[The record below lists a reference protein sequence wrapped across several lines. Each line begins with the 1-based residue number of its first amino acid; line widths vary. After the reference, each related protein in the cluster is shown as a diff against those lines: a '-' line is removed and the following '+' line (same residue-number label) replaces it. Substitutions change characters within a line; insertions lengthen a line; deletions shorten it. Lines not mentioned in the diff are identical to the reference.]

1 MKINMK
7 FILVFTCLSFMGSS
21 LFSAITPKITPEQEM
36 LLKELPSDQRKAMED
51 KIKES
56 NKLSEDIE
64 EVFNSRDGLLLER
77 PEFKDEE
84 EEKKYK
90 CEECIY
96 GYDLF
101 RFSPSTFAPAN
112 IVPVSFSYI
121 LGPGDELTVSYY
133 GANEDSITGFIQ
145 RDGTFN
151 LPLLGPVNLV
161 GFTFLEAQEH
171 LKKRIKEELDEMSIA
186 GSVDTEISI
195 NLNRLRS
202 ITVYVLGEA
211 YKPGSYTLSAL
222 STITNT
228 LFLSGGVNKLGSLRN
243 IQIKREGKLVTT
255 YDLYDLLI
263 KGDTTTDIKLQDG
276 DTIFIPFI
284 KNKVTLGGAFK
295 RPHLYE
301 LLDGETLEDAI
312 SFAGGFKAEVG
323 FNPEIELSTINR
335 VSNKREISKVVYNEN
350 AKNRKILNGDGLNVP
365 EVSGLKPSTIELI
378 GEFKNPGVYSIR
390 EGDTVL
396 DIVSKAG
403 GYTNSAFVE
412 GGVFL
417 RKEVAKIEEEGFKR
431 TADNLEELLF
441 NVVQDGSID
450 VTEFTFLPIITVIK
464 RLREVEPIGRVVMS
478 LDTLD
483 LKTDP
488 YSNFEVRHGDSIYVP
503 KRPSSVSVVGEVLAA
518 TSIQFYPEKKVSD
531 YIGAAGGLNSQADR
545 DAIYIIGPD
554 GQAEL
559 YKKKFLRNSNIEL
572 IPGST
577 IVVSR
582 DSRPWDAIN
591 MAQILTPIFAN
602 LAISAASIAAIQ

>member
-1 MKINMK
+1 MNTNKK
-7 FILVFTCLSFMGSS
+7 LLSLFTCLFFMGSS
-21 LFSAITPKITPEQEM
+21 LFSEVTPEQEAM
-36 LLKELPSDQRKAMED
+36 LKQLPPDQRTVIEGKMKNSNELLEDIQETFSREGFLVERPKLKE
-51 KIKES
+51 
-56 NKLSEDIE
+56 
-64 EVFNSRDGLLLER
+64 
-77 PEFKDEE
+77 EE
-84 EEKKYK
+84 EEKNK
-90 CEECIY
+90 CKECIY

-112 IVPVSFSYI
+112 IVPVSFSYV
-121 LGPGDELTVSYY
+121 LGPGDQLTISLY
-133 GANEDSITGFIQ
+133 GAKKVSKTGFIS
-145 RDGTFN
+145 REGTFD
-151 LPLLGPVNLV
+151 LPILGPVSLA
-161 GFTFLEAQEH
+161 GYTFSEAQES
-171 LKKRIKEELDEMSIA
+171 LKKRMEEELIGTEVSI
-186 GSVDTEISI
+186 T
-195 NLNRLRS
+195 LNKLRS

-211 YKPGSYTLSAL
+211 YNPGSYTLSAL
-222 STITNT
+222 STVTNT
-228 LFLSGGVNKLGSLRN
+228 LFISGGVNKSGSLRN
-243 IQIKREGKLVTT
+243 IAIKRRGKLVNK
-255 YDLYDLLI
+255 YDLYDLLV
-263 KGDTTTDIKLQDG
+263 KGDTATDIRLEDG

-284 KNKVTLGGAFK
+284 ENKVTLGGAFK
-295 RPHLYE
+295 RPYVYE
-301 LLDGETLEDAI
+301 LLDGETLEDVI
-312 SFAGGFKAEVG
+312 SFAGGFKVEVG
-323 FNPEIELSTINR
+323 FNPEIELSSINR
-335 VSNKREISKVVYNEN
+335 ASNKREISRVVYNEN
-350 AKNRKILNGDGLNVP
+350 SKNRKILHGDGLNVS

-378 GEFKNPGVYSIR
+378 GEFKNPGVYSIN

-450 VTEFTFLPIITVIK
+450 VTEFTFLPIIKVIE
-464 RLREVEPIGRVVMS
+464 RLREVEPIGRVVVS

-488 YSNFEVRHGDSIYVP
+488 YINFEVRDGDSIYVP
-503 KRPSSVSVVGEVLAA
+503 KRPSSVSVVGEVLSA
-518 TSIQFYPEKKVSD
+518 TTIQFYPEKKVSD

-545 DAIYIIGPD
+545 DGIYIIGPD

-559 YKKKFLRNSNIEL
+559 YKRKFLRNSNIEL

-582 DSRPWDAIN
+582 DSRPWDAVN

>member
-1 MKINMK
+1 MKINKK
-7 FILVFTCLSFMGSS
+7 FILVITCLSFMGSS
-21 LFSAITPKITPEQEM
+21 LFSAITPEQEA
-36 LLKELPSDQRKAMED
+36 LLKELPADQRAAMEERMKASEELEED
-51 KIKES
+51 VKEAF
-56 NKLSEDIE
+56 KREDFLI
-64 EVFNSRDGLLLER
+64 ER
-77 PEFKDEE
+77 PELKEEKEE
-84 EEKKYK
+84 EKYK

-112 IVPVSFSYI
+112 NVPVSFSYI

-133 GANEDSITGFIQ
+133 GANENSTTGFIQ

-161 GFTFLEAQEH
+161 GFTFSEAQEH
-171 LKKRIKEELDEMSIA
+171 LKKRIKEKLDELSIA

-263 KGDTTTDIKLQDG
+263 KGDTTTDIRLQDG

-301 LLDGETLEDAI
+301 LLDGETLEDVI
-312 SFAGGFKAEVG
+312 SFAGGFNSEVG

-350 AKNRKILNGDGLNVP
+350 AKNRKILDGDGLTVP
-365 EVSGLKPSTIELI
+365 EISGLKPSTIELT
-378 GEFKNPGVYSIR
+378 GEFKNPGVYSIG

-412 GGVFL
+412 GGVYL
-417 RKEVAKIEEEGFKR
+417 REEVAKIEEEGFKR

-450 VTEFTFLPIITVIK
+450 VTEFTFLPIITVIE
-464 RLREVEPIGRVVMS
+464 RLRAIEPVGRVVMS
-478 LDTLD
+478 LDTLE

-488 YSNFEVRHGDSIYVP
+488 YSNFEVRDGDRIHVP

-545 DAIYIIGPD
+545 DAIYIISPD

-559 YKKKFLRNSNIEL
+559 YERKYLRGSNIEL

>member
-1 MKINMK
+1 
-7 FILVFTCLSFMGSS
+7 MGSS

-36 LLKELPSDQRKAMED
+36 LLKELPSDQRKSMEK

-64 EVFNSRDGLLLER
+64 EAFKSRDGLLLER
-77 PEFKDEE
+77 PELKEEDEE
-84 EEKKYK
+84 EKYK

-151 LPLLGPVNLV
+151 LPLLGPVSLV
-161 GFTFLEAQEH
+161 GFTFTEAQEH
-171 LKKRIKEELDEMSIA
+171 LKKRIKEKLDEMSIA

-243 IQIKREGKLVTT
+243 IQIKREGKLVAT

-263 KGDTTTDIKLQDG
+263 KGDTTTDIRLQDG

-301 LLDGETLEDAI
+301 LLDGETLEDVI
-312 SFAGGFKAEVG
+312 SFAGGFNSEVG

-350 AKNRKILNGDGLNVP
+350 AKNRKILNGDGLTVP
-365 EVSGLKPSTIELI
+365 EISGLKPSTIELT
-378 GEFKNPGVYSIR
+378 GEFKNPGVYSIG

-412 GGVFL
+412 GGVYL
-417 RKEVAKIEEEGFKR
+417 REEVAKIEEEGFKR

-464 RLREVEPIGRVVMS
+464 RLREIEPIGRVVMS

-559 YKKKFLRNSNIEL
+559 YEKKYLRNSNIEL

>member
-1 MKINMK
+1 
-7 FILVFTCLSFMGSS
+7 MGSS

-36 LLKELPSDQRKAMED
+36 LLKELPSDQRKSMEK

-64 EVFNSRDGLLLER
+64 EAFKSRDGLLLER
-77 PEFKDEE
+77 PELKEEDEE
-84 EEKKYK
+84 EKYK

-151 LPLLGPVNLV
+151 LPLLGPVSLV
-161 GFTFLEAQEH
+161 GFTFTEAQEH
-171 LKKRIKEELDEMSIA
+171 LKKRIKEKLDEMSIA

-243 IQIKREGKLVTT
+243 IQIKREGKLVAT

-263 KGDTTTDIKLQDG
+263 KGDTTTDIRLQDG

-350 AKNRKILNGDGLNVP
+350 AKNRKILNGDGLNVA

-378 GEFKNPGVYSIR
+378 GEFKNPGVYSIS

-464 RLREVEPIGRVVMS
+464 RLREIEPIGRVVMS

-518 TSIQFYPEKKVSD
+518 TSLQYYPERKVSD

-559 YKKKFLRNSNIEL
+559 YEKKYLRNSNIEL

>member
-1 MKINMK
+1 MKINKK
-7 FILVFTCLSFMGSS
+7 FILVFACLSFMGSS
-21 LFSAITPKITPEQEM
+21 LFSAITPEQEA
-36 LLKELPSDQRKAMED
+36 LLKELPADQRAAMQERM
-51 KIKES
+51 KES
-56 NKLSEDIE
+56 QELEEDVE
-64 EVFNSRDGLLLER
+64 EAFKREDFLIQR
-77 PEFKDEE
+77 PELKEE
-84 EEKKYK
+84 EEEEKYK

-133 GANEDSITGFIQ
+133 GAKENSTTGFIQ

-161 GFTFLEAQEH
+161 GFTFTEAQEH
-171 LKKRIKEELDEMSIA
+171 LKKRIKEELI
-186 GSVDTEISI
+186 GTEISI

-263 KGDTTTDIKLQDG
+263 KGDTTTDIRLQDG

-284 KNKVTLGGAFK
+284 ENKVTLGGAFK

-301 LLDGETLEDAI
+301 LLDGETLEDVI
-312 SFAGGFKAEVG
+312 SFAGGFKSEVG
-323 FNPEIELSTINR
+323 FNPEIELSSINR
-335 VSNKREISKVVYNEN
+335 ASNKREISKVVYNEN
-350 AKNRKILNGDGLNVP
+350 AKNRKILDGDGLTVP
-365 EVSGLKPSTIELI
+365 EISGLKPSTIELT
-378 GEFKNPGVYSIR
+378 GEFKNPGVYSIS

-396 DIVSKAG
+396 DIVSRAG
-403 GYTNSAFVE
+403 GYTSSAFVE
-412 GGVFL
+412 GGVYL
-417 RKEVAKIEEEGFKR
+417 REEVAKIEEEGFKR

-450 VTEFTFLPIITVIK
+450 VTEFTFLPIITVIE
-464 RLREVEPIGRVVMS
+464 RLRSIEPIGRVVMS
-478 LDTLD
+478 LDTLE

-488 YSNFEVRHGDSIYVP
+488 YSNFEVRDGDRIHVP

-559 YKKKFLRNSNIEL
+559 YERRYLRSSNIEL

>member
-1 MKINMK
+1 MKINKK
-7 FILVFTCLSFMGSS
+7 FILVITCLSFMGSS
-21 LFSAITPKITPEQEM
+21 LFSAITPEQEA
-36 LLKELPSDQRKAMED
+36 LLKELPADQRAAMEERMKASEELEED
-51 KIKES
+51 VKEAF
-56 NKLSEDIE
+56 KREDFLI
-64 EVFNSRDGLLLER
+64 ER
-77 PEFKDEE
+77 PELKEEKEE
-84 EEKKYK
+84 EKYK

-112 IVPVSFSYI
+112 NVPVSFSYI

-133 GANEDSITGFIQ
+133 GANENSTTGFIQ

-161 GFTFLEAQEH
+161 GFTFSEAQEH
-171 LKKRIKEELDEMSIA
+171 LKKRIKEKLDELSIA

-263 KGDTTTDIKLQDG
+263 KGDTTTDIRLQDG

-284 KNKVTLGGAFK
+284 KDKVTLGGAFK

-301 LLDGETLEDAI
+301 LLDGETLEDVI
-312 SFAGGFKAEVG
+312 SFAGGFNSEVG

-350 AKNRKILNGDGLNVP
+350 AKNRKILDGDGLTVP
-365 EVSGLKPSTIELI
+365 EISGLKPSTIELT
-378 GEFKNPGVYSIR
+378 GEFKNPGVYSIG

-412 GGVFL
+412 GGVYL
-417 RKEVAKIEEEGFKR
+417 REEVAKIEEEGFKR

-450 VTEFTFLPIITVIK
+450 VTEFTFLPIITVIE
-464 RLREVEPIGRVVMS
+464 RLRAIEPVGRVVMS
-478 LDTLD
+478 LDTLE

-488 YSNFEVRHGDSIYVP
+488 YSNFEVRDGDRIHVP

-545 DAIYIIGPD
+545 DAIYIISPD

-559 YKKKFLRNSNIEL
+559 YERKYLRGSNIEL

>member
-1 MKINMK
+1 
-7 FILVFTCLSFMGSS
+7 MGSS

-36 LLKELPSDQRKAMED
+36 LLKELPSDQRKSMEK

-84 EEKKYK
+84 EEEKYK

-151 LPLLGPVNLV
+151 LPLLGPVSLV
-161 GFTFLEAQEH
+161 GFTFTEAQEH
-171 LKKRIKEELDEMSIA
+171 LKKRIKEKLDEMSIA

-263 KGDTTTDIKLQDG
+263 KGDTTTDIRLQDG

-350 AKNRKILNGDGLNVP
+350 AKNRKILNGDGLNVA

-378 GEFKNPGVYSIR
+378 GEFKNPGVYSIS

-464 RLREVEPIGRVVMS
+464 RLREIEPIGRVVMS

-518 TSIQFYPEKKVSD
+518 TSLQYYPERKVSD

-559 YKKKFLRNSNIEL
+559 YEKKYLRNSNIEL

>member
-1 MKINMK
+1 MNINKK

-21 LFSAITPKITPEQEM
+21 LFSAITPEQEM
-36 LLKELPSDQRKAMED
+36 LLKELPSDQRDVMEK

-64 EVFNSRDGLLLER
+64 EAFSRDSLLLER
-77 PEFKDEE
+77 PELAEDEE
-84 EEKKYK
+84 EITK

-121 LGPGDELTVSYY
+121 LGPGDELTVSFY
-133 GANEDSITGFIQ
+133 GSNEDSITGFIQ

-151 LPLLGPVNLV
+151 VPLLGPVNLV
-161 GFTFLEAQEH
+161 GFTFTEAQEH

-186 GSVDTEISI
+186 GSIGTEISI

-243 IQIKREGKLVTT
+243 IQIKREGKLVNT

-263 KGDTTTDIKLQDG
+263 KGDTTTDIRLQDG

-284 KNKVTLGGAFK
+284 ENKVTLGGSFK

-301 LLDGETLEDAI
+301 LLDGETLEDVI
-312 SFAGGFKAEVG
+312 SLAGGFKAEVG
-323 FNPEIELSTINR
+323 FNPKIEFSTINR
-335 VSNKREISKVVYNEN
+335 VSNKREISRIVYNEN
-350 AKNRKILNGDGLNVP
+350 TKNRKILDGDGLNVS
-365 EVSGLKPSTIELI
+365 EISGLKPLNIELT
-378 GEFKNPGVYSIR
+378 GEFKNPGVYSIS

-396 DIVSKAG
+396 DIVSRAG

-431 TADNLEELLF
+431 MADNLEELLF
-441 NVVQDGSID
+441 KVIQDSD
-450 VTEFTFLPIITVIK
+450 EEVTEYTFLPIFKVIE
-464 RLREVEPIGRVVMS
+464 RLRQVEPIGRVVMS
-478 LDTLD
+478 LDTLE

-488 YSNFEVRHGDSIYVP
+488 YSNFEVRHGDRIHVP
-503 KRPSSVSVVGEVLAA
+503 KRPSSISVVGEVLAA

-531 YIGAAGGLNSQADR
+531 YIGAAGGLNSQADI

>member
-1 MKINMK
+1 
-7 FILVFTCLSFMGSS
+7 MGSS

-36 LLKELPSDQRKAMED
+36 LLKELPSDQRKSMEK

-64 EVFNSRDGLLLER
+64 EAFKSRDGLLLER
-77 PEFKDEE
+77 PELKEEDEE
-84 EEKKYK
+84 EKYK

-112 IVPVSFSYI
+112 NVPVSFSYI

-133 GANEDSITGFIQ
+133 GANENSTTGFIQ

-161 GFTFLEAQEH
+161 GFTFSEAQEH
-171 LKKRIKEELDEMSIA
+171 LKKRIKEELDELSIA

-243 IQIKREGKLVTT
+243 IQIKREGKLVAT

-263 KGDTTTDIKLQDG
+263 KGDTTTDIRLQDG

-301 LLDGETLEDAI
+301 LLDGETLEDVI
-312 SFAGGFKAEVG
+312 SFAGGFNSEVG

-350 AKNRKILNGDGLNVP
+350 AKNRKILNGDGLNVA

-378 GEFKNPGVYSIR
+378 GEFKNPGVYSIS

-464 RLREVEPIGRVVMS
+464 RLREIEPIGRVVMS

-518 TSIQFYPEKKVSD
+518 TSLQYYPERKVSD

-559 YKKKFLRNSNIEL
+559 YEKKYLRNSNIEL

>member
-1 MKINMK
+1 MNINKK

-21 LFSAITPKITPEQEM
+21 LFSAITPQQEM
-36 LLKELPSDQRKAMED
+36 LLKELPSDQRDAMEK

-56 NKLSEDIE
+56 NKLSKEVE
-64 EVFNSRDGLLLER
+64 EAFSRDTLLLER
-77 PEFKDEE
+77 PELKEGEE
-84 EEKKYK
+84 EINK

-121 LGPGDELTVSYY
+121 LGPGDELIVSYY
-133 GANEDSITGFIQ
+133 GSNEDSITGFIQ

-161 GFTFLEAQEH
+161 GFTFKEAQEH

-222 STITNT
+222 STVTNT

-243 IQIKREGKLVTT
+243 IQIKREGKLVNT

-263 KGDTTTDIKLQDG
+263 KGDTTTDIRLQDG

-284 KNKVTLGGAFK
+284 ENKVALGGAFK

-301 LLDGETLEDAI
+301 LLDGETLEDVI
-312 SFAGGFKAEVG
+312 FFAGGFKAEVG

-335 VSNKREISKVVYNEN
+335 VSNKREISRVVYNEN
-350 AKNRKILNGDGLNVP
+350 AKNIKILDGDGLNVS
-365 EVSGLKPSTIELI
+365 EISGLKPSTIELI
-378 GEFKNPGVYSIR
+378 GEFKNPGVYSIN

-417 RKEVAKIEEEGFKR
+417 REEVAKIEEEGFKR

-450 VTEFTFLPIITVIK
+450 VTEFTFLPIIKVIE
-464 RLREVEPIGRVVMS
+464 RLREVEPIGRVVVS

-488 YSNFEVRHGDSIYVP
+488 YINFEVRDGDSIYVP

-591 MAQILTPIFAN
+591 MAKILTPIFAN

>member
-7 FILVFTCLSFMGSS
+7 FILVFACLSFMGSS
-21 LFSAITPKITPEQEM
+21 LFSASTPKISPEQEM
-36 LLKELPSDQRKAMED
+36 LLKELPSDQRKAMEG

-133 GANEDSITGFIQ
+133 GAKENSTTGFIQ

-161 GFTFLEAQEH
+161 GFTFTEAQEH
-171 LKKRIKEELDEMSIA
+171 LKKRIKEELI
-186 GSVDTEISI
+186 GTEISI

-263 KGDTTTDIKLQDG
+263 KGDTTTDIRLQDG

-284 KNKVTLGGAFK
+284 ENKVTLGGAFK

-301 LLDGETLEDAI
+301 LLDGETLEDVI
-312 SFAGGFKAEVG
+312 SFAGGFKSEVG
-323 FNPEIELSTINR
+323 FNPEIELSSINR
-335 VSNKREISKVVYNEN
+335 TSNKREISKVVYNEN
-350 AKNRKILNGDGLNVP
+350 AKNRKILDGDGLTVP
-365 EVSGLKPSTIELI
+365 EISGLKPSTIELT
-378 GEFKNPGVYSIR
+378 GEFKNPGVYSIS

-403 GYTNSAFVE
+403 GYTSSAFVE
-412 GGVFL
+412 GGVYL
-417 RKEVAKIEEEGFKR
+417 REEVAKIEEEGFKR

-450 VTEFTFLPIITVIK
+450 VTEFTFLPIITVIE
-464 RLREVEPIGRVVMS
+464 RLRSIEPIGRVVMS
-478 LDTLD
+478 LDALE

-488 YSNFEVRHGDSIYVP
+488 YSNFEVRDGDRIHVP

-559 YKKKFLRNSNIEL
+559 YERKYLRNSNIEL

>member
-1 MKINMK
+1 MKINKK

-21 LFSAITPKITPEQEM
+21 LFSAITPEQEA
-36 LLKELPSDQRKAMED
+36 LLKELPADQRAAMEERMKASEELEED
-51 KIKES
+51 VKEAF
-56 NKLSEDIE
+56 KREDFLI
-64 EVFNSRDGLLLER
+64 ER
-77 PEFKDEE
+77 PELKEEKEE
-84 EEKKYK
+84 EKYK

-112 IVPVSFSYI
+112 NVPVSFSYI

-133 GANEDSITGFIQ
+133 GANENSTTGFIQ

-161 GFTFLEAQEH
+161 GFTFSEAQEH
-171 LKKRIKEELDEMSIA
+171 LKKRIKEELDELSIA

-263 KGDTTTDIKLQDG
+263 KGDTTTDIRLQDG

-301 LLDGETLEDAI
+301 LLDGETLEDVI
-312 SFAGGFKAEVG
+312 SFAGGFNSEVG

-350 AKNRKILNGDGLNVP
+350 AKNRKILNGDGLTVP
-365 EVSGLKPSTIELI
+365 EISGLKPSTIELT
-378 GEFKNPGVYSIR
+378 GEFKNPGVYSIG

-412 GGVFL
+412 GGVYL
-417 RKEVAKIEEEGFKR
+417 REEVAKIEEEGFKR

-450 VTEFTFLPIITVIK
+450 VTEFTFLPIITVIE
-464 RLREVEPIGRVVMS
+464 RLRAIEPVGRVVMS
-478 LDTLD
+478 LDTLE

-488 YSNFEVRHGDSIYVP
+488 YSNFEVRDGDRIHVP

-545 DAIYIIGPD
+545 NAIYIISPD

-559 YKKKFLRNSNIEL
+559 YKRKYLRGSNIEL

>member
-1 MKINMK
+1 MKINKK
-7 FILVFTCLSFMGSS
+7 FILVITCLSFMGSS
-21 LFSAITPKITPEQEM
+21 LFSAITPEQEA
-36 LLKELPSDQRKAMED
+36 LLKELPADQRAAMEERMKASEELEED
-51 KIKES
+51 VKEAF
-56 NKLSEDIE
+56 KREDFLI
-64 EVFNSRDGLLLER
+64 ER
-77 PEFKDEE
+77 PELKEEKEE
-84 EEKKYK
+84 EKYK

-112 IVPVSFSYI
+112 NVPVSFSYI

-133 GANEDSITGFIQ
+133 GANENSTTGFIQ

-161 GFTFLEAQEH
+161 GFTFSEAQEH
-171 LKKRIKEELDEMSIA
+171 LKKRIKEKLDELSIA

-263 KGDTTTDIKLQDG
+263 KGDTTTDIRLQDG

-284 KNKVTLGGAFK
+284 KDKVTLGGAFK

-301 LLDGETLEDAI
+301 LLDGETLEDVI
-312 SFAGGFKAEVG
+312 SFAGGFNSEVG

-350 AKNRKILNGDGLNVP
+350 AKNRKILNGDGLNVA

-378 GEFKNPGVYSIR
+378 GEFKNPGVYSIS

-396 DIVSKAG
+396 DIVSMAG
-403 GYTNSAFVE
+403 GYTSSAFVE
-412 GGVFL
+412 GGVYL
-417 RKEVAKIEEEGFKR
+417 REEVAKIEEEGFKR

-450 VTEFTFLPIITVIK
+450 VTEFTFLPIITVIE
-464 RLREVEPIGRVVMS
+464 RLRAIEPVGRVVMS

-545 DAIYIIGPD
+545 DAIYIISPD

-559 YKKKFLRNSNIEL
+559 YERKYLRGSNIEL

>member
-1 MKINMK
+1 
-7 FILVFTCLSFMGSS
+7 MGSS
-21 LFSAITPKITPEQEM
+21 LFSAVSPLISPEQEM
-36 LLKELPSDQRKAMED
+36 LLKELPSDQRKAMEK

-64 EVFNSRDGLLLER
+64 EVFKSRDGLLLER
-77 PEFKDEE
+77 PELQEEE

-121 LGPGDELTVSYY
+121 LGPGDELIVSYY
-133 GANEDSITGFIQ
+133 GANQDSITGFIQ

-161 GFTFLEAQEH
+161 GLTFTEAQEH

-222 STITNT
+222 STVTNT

-243 IQIKREGKLVTT
+243 IQIKREGKLVNT

-263 KGDTTTDIKLQDG
+263 KGDTTTDIRLQDG

-301 LLDGETLEDAI
+301 SLDGETLEDAI

-335 VSNKREISKVVYNEN
+335 VSNKREISRVVYNEN
-350 AKNRKILNGDGLNVP
+350 AKNIKILDGDGLNVS
-365 EVSGLKPSTIELI
+365 EISGLKPSTIELI
-378 GEFKNPGVYSIR
+378 GEFKNPGVYSIN

-396 DIVSKAG
+396 DVVSKAG

-450 VTEFTFLPIITVIK
+450 VTEFTFLPIIKVIE
-464 RLREVEPIGRVVMS
+464 RLREVEPIGRVVVS

-488 YSNFEVRHGDSIYVP
+488 YINFEVRDGDSIYVP
-503 KRPSSVSVVGEVLAA
+503 KRPSSVSVVGEVLSA
-518 TSIQFYPEKKVSD
+518 TTIQFYPEKKVSD

-545 DAIYIIGPD
+545 DGIYIIGPD

-559 YKKKFLRNSNIEL
+559 YKRKFLRNSNIEL

-582 DSRPWDAIN
+582 DSRPWDAVN

>member
-1 MKINMK
+1 MKINKK
-7 FILVFTCLSFMGSS
+7 FILVITCLSFMGSS
-21 LFSAITPKITPEQEM
+21 LFSAITPEQEA
-36 LLKELPSDQRKAMED
+36 LLKELPADQRAAMEERMKASEELEED
-51 KIKES
+51 VKEAF
-56 NKLSEDIE
+56 KREDFLI
-64 EVFNSRDGLLLER
+64 ER
-77 PEFKDEE
+77 PELKEEKEE
-84 EEKKYK
+84 EKYK

-112 IVPVSFSYI
+112 NVPVSFSYI

-133 GANEDSITGFIQ
+133 GANENSTTGFIQ

-161 GFTFLEAQEH
+161 GFTFSEAQEH
-171 LKKRIKEELDEMSIA
+171 LKKRIKEKLDELSIA

-263 KGDTTTDIKLQDG
+263 KGDTTTDIRLQDG

-284 KNKVTLGGAFK
+284 KDKVTLGGAFK

-301 LLDGETLEDAI
+301 LLDGETLEDVI
-312 SFAGGFKAEVG
+312 SFAGGFNSEVG

-350 AKNRKILNGDGLNVP
+350 AKNRKILDGDGLTVP
-365 EVSGLKPSTIELI
+365 EISGLKPSTIELT
-378 GEFKNPGVYSIR
+378 GEFKNPGVYSIG

-412 GGVFL
+412 GGMYL
-417 RKEVAKIEEEGFKR
+417 REEVAKIEEEGFKR

-450 VTEFTFLPIITVIK
+450 VTEFTFLPIITVIE
-464 RLREVEPIGRVVMS
+464 RLRAIEPVGRVVMS
-478 LDTLD
+478 LDTLE

-488 YSNFEVRHGDSIYVP
+488 YSNFEVRDGDRIHVP

-545 DAIYIIGPD
+545 DAIYIISPD

-559 YKKKFLRNSNIEL
+559 YERKYLRGSNIEL

>member
-1 MKINMK
+1 M
-7 FILVFTCLSFMGSS
+7 
-21 LFSAITPKITPEQEM
+21 
-36 LLKELPSDQRKAMED
+36 
-51 KIKES
+51 
-56 NKLSEDIE
+56 
-64 EVFNSRDGLLLER
+64 
-77 PEFKDEE
+77 
-84 EEKKYK
+84 
-90 CEECIY
+90 
-96 GYDLF
+96 
-101 RFSPSTFAPAN
+101 
-112 IVPVSFSYI
+112 
-121 LGPGDELTVSYY
+121 TVSYY

-151 LPLLGPVNLV
+151 LPLLGPVSLV
-161 GFTFLEAQEH
+161 GFTFTEAQEH
-171 LKKRIKEELDEMSIA
+171 LKKRIKEKLDEMSIA

-243 IQIKREGKLVTT
+243 IQIKREGKLVAT

-263 KGDTTTDIKLQDG
+263 KGDTTTDIRLQDG

-350 AKNRKILNGDGLNVP
+350 AKNRKILNGDGLNVA

-378 GEFKNPGVYSIR
+378 GEFKNPGVYSIS

-464 RLREVEPIGRVVMS
+464 RLREIEPIGRVVMS

-518 TSIQFYPEKKVSD
+518 TSLQYYPERKVSD

-559 YKKKFLRNSNIEL
+559 YEKKYLRNSNIEL

>member
-1 MKINMK
+1 
-7 FILVFTCLSFMGSS
+7 MGSS

-36 LLKELPSDQRKAMED
+36 LLKELPSDQRKSMEK

-64 EVFNSRDGLLLER
+64 EAFKSRDGLLLER
-77 PEFKDEE
+77 PELKEEDEE
-84 EEKKYK
+84 EKYK

-151 LPLLGPVNLV
+151 LPLLGPVSLV
-161 GFTFLEAQEH
+161 GFTFTEAQEH
-171 LKKRIKEELDEMSIA
+171 LKKRIKEKLDEMSIA

-243 IQIKREGKLVTT
+243 IQIKREGKLVAT

-263 KGDTTTDIKLQDG
+263 KGDTTTDIRLQDG

-350 AKNRKILNGDGLNVP
+350 AKNRKILNGDGLNVA

-378 GEFKNPGVYSIR
+378 GEFKNPGVYSIS

-464 RLREVEPIGRVVMS
+464 RLREIEPIGRVVMS

-559 YKKKFLRNSNIEL
+559 YEKKYLRNSNIEL

>member
-1 MKINMK
+1 MK
-7 FILVFTCLSFMGSS
+7 FILVFACLSFMGSS
-21 LFSAITPKITPEQEM
+21 LFSATSPKISPEQEM
-36 LLKELPSDQRKAMED
+36 LLKELPSDQRKAMEV

-133 GANEDSITGFIQ
+133 GAKENSTTGFIQ

-161 GFTFLEAQEH
+161 GFTFTEAQEH
-171 LKKRIKEELDEMSIA
+171 LKKRIKEELI
-186 GSVDTEISI
+186 GTEISI

-263 KGDTTTDIKLQDG
+263 KGDTTTDIRLQDG

-284 KNKVTLGGAFK
+284 ENKVTLGGSFK

-301 LLDGETLEDAI
+301 LLDGETLEDVI
-312 SFAGGFKAEVG
+312 SLAGGFKAEVG
-323 FNPEIELSTINR
+323 FNPKIEFSTINR
-335 VSNKREISKVVYNEN
+335 VSNKREISKVVYDEN
-350 AKNRKILNGDGLNVP
+350 TKNMKILDGDGLNVS
-365 EVSGLKPSTIELI
+365 EISGLKPLNIELT
-378 GEFKNPGVYSIR
+378 GEFKNPGVYSIS
-390 EGDTVL
+390 EVDTVL
-396 DIVSKAG
+396 DIVSRAG

-559 YKKKFLRNSNIEL
+559 YERKYLRNSNIEL

>member
-1 MKINMK
+1 
-7 FILVFTCLSFMGSS
+7 MGSS

>member
-1 MKINMK
+1 MKINKK

-21 LFSAITPKITPEQEM
+21 LFSAITPEQEA
-36 LLKELPSDQRKAMED
+36 LLKELPADQRAAMEERMKASEELEED
-51 KIKES
+51 VKEAF
-56 NKLSEDIE
+56 KREDFLI
-64 EVFNSRDGLLLER
+64 ER
-77 PEFKDEE
+77 PELKEEKEE
-84 EEKKYK
+84 EKYK

-112 IVPVSFSYI
+112 NVPVSYSYI

-133 GANEDSITGFIQ
+133 GANKNSTTGFIQ

-161 GFTFLEAQEH
+161 GFTFSEAQEH
-171 LKKRIKEELDEMSIA
+171 LKKRIKEELDELSIA

-243 IQIKREGKLVTT
+243 IQIKREGKLVNT

-263 KGDTTTDIKLQDG
+263 KGDTTTDIRLQDG

-350 AKNRKILNGDGLNVP
+350 AKNRKILNGDGLNVS
-365 EVSGLKPSTIELI
+365 EISGLKPFSVELT
-378 GEFKNPGVYSIR
+378 GEFKNPGVYAIS

-412 GGVFL
+412 GGVYL
-417 RKEVAKIEEEGFKR
+417 REEVAKIEEEGFKR

-464 RLREVEPIGRVVMS
+464 RLREIEPIGRVVMS

-518 TSIQFYPEKKVSD
+518 TSLQYYPERKVSD

-559 YKKKFLRNSNIEL
+559 YEKKYLRNSNIEL

>member
-1 MKINMK
+1 MK
-7 FILVFTCLSFMGSS
+7 FILVFACLSFMGSS
-21 LFSAITPKITPEQEM
+21 LFSATTPKISPEQEM
-36 LLKELPSDQRKAMED
+36 LLKELPSDQRKAMEG

-133 GANEDSITGFIQ
+133 GANEDSKTGFIQ

-161 GFTFLEAQEH
+161 GFTFSEAQEH
-171 LKKRIKEELDEMSIA
+171 LKKRIKEKLDEMSIA

-263 KGDTTTDIKLQDG
+263 KGDTTTDIRLQDG

-559 YKKKFLRNSNIEL
+559 YKRKFLRNSNIEL

>member
-1 MKINMK
+1 MNINKK
-7 FILVFTCLSFMGSS
+7 FILVLTCLSFMGSS
-21 LFSAITPKITPEQEM
+21 LFSAITPEQEM
-36 LLKELPSDQRKAMED
+36 LLKELPPDQRDVMEK

-56 NKLSEDIE
+56 NKLSKDIE
-64 EVFNSRDGLLLER
+64 EAFSRDSLLLER
-77 PEFKDEE
+77 PELAEDEE
-84 EEKKYK
+84 EITK

-121 LGPGDELTVSYY
+121 LGPGDELTVSFY
-133 GANEDSITGFIQ
+133 GSNEDSITGFIL

-151 LPLLGPVNLV
+151 VPLLGPVNLA
-161 GFTFLEAQEH
+161 GFTFTEAQEH
-171 LKKRIKEELDEMSIA
+171 LKKRIKEELI
-186 GSVDTEISI
+186 GTEISI
-195 NLNRLRS
+195 NLKRLRS

-228 LFLSGGVNKLGSLRN
+228 LFLSGGVNKFGSLRN
-243 IQIKREGKLVTT
+243 IQIKREGKLVNT

-263 KGDTTTDIKLQDG
+263 KGDTTTDIRLQDG

-284 KNKVTLGGAFK
+284 ENKVTLGGAFK

-301 LLDGETLEDAI
+301 LLDGETLEDVI

-335 VSNKREISKVVYNEN
+335 ASNKREISRVVYNEN
-350 AKNRKILNGDGLNVP
+350 AKNRKILDGDGLNVP
-365 EVSGLKPSTIELI
+365 EISGLKPSTIELI
-378 GEFKNPGVYSIR
+378 GEFKNPGVYSIS

-396 DIVSKAG
+396 DVVSKAG

-518 TSIQFYPEKKVSD
+518 TTIQFYPEKKVSD
-531 YIGAAGGLNSQADR
+531 YIGAAGGLNSQADL
-545 DAIYIIGPD
+545 DGIYVIGPN

-559 YKKKFLRNSNIEL
+559 YKKKFLRNSNIEI

-582 DSRPWDAIN
+582 NPRPWDALKITR
-591 MAQILTPIFAN
+591 IVTPI
-602 LAISAASIAAIQ
+602 LADLALATAAIATINNYNNN

>member
-1 MKINMK
+1 
-7 FILVFTCLSFMGSS
+7 MGSS
-21 LFSAITPKITPEQEM
+21 LFSDVTPEQEAM
-36 LLKELPSDQRKAMED
+36 LKQLSPDQRVAVEEKMKESKELKEDLEEIFSR
-51 KIKES
+51 ES
-56 NKLSEDIE
+56 FL
-64 EVFNSRDGLLLER
+64 VER
-77 PEFKDEE
+77 PELDEE
-84 EEKKYK
+84 EEEKNK
-90 CEECIY
+90 CKECIY

-112 IVPVSFSYI
+112 LVPVSFSYI
-121 LGPGDELTVSYY
+121 LGPGDELTVRFY
-133 GANEDSITGFIQ
+133 GSNEDSITGFIQ

-161 GFTFLEAQEH
+161 GFTFIEAQEH
-171 LKKRIKEELDEMSIA
+171 LKKRIKEELI
-186 GSVDTEISI
+186 GTEISI
-195 NLNRLRS
+195 NLNKLRS

-222 STITNT
+222 STISNT

-243 IQIKREGKLVTT
+243 IQIKREGKLVNT
-255 YDLYDLLI
+255 YDFYDLLI
-263 KGDTTTDIKLQDG
+263 KGDTTTDIRLQDG

-284 KNKVTLGGAFK
+284 ENKVTLGGAFK

-301 LLDGETLEDAI
+301 LLDGETLEDVI
-312 SFAGGFKAEVG
+312 SFAGGFKAEVS

-335 VSNKREISKVVYNEN
+335 VSNKREISRVVYNEN
-350 AKNRKILNGDGLNVP
+350 SKNRKILDGDGLNVS
-365 EVSGLKPSTIELI
+365 EVSGLKPLSIELI
-378 GEFKNPGVYSIR
+378 GEFKNPGVYSIS

-417 RKEVAKIEEEGFKR
+417 REEVAKIEEEGFKR

-441 NVVQDGSID
+441 SVVQDGNLQVS
-450 VTEFTFLPIITVIK
+450 EFTFSPIIKVIE
-464 RLREVEPIGRVVMS
+464 RLREIEPLGRVVMS
-478 LDTLD
+478 LDTLE

-488 YSNFEVRHGDSIYVP
+488 YNNFEVRHGDRIHVP

-518 TSIQFYPEKKVSD
+518 TTIQFYPEKKVSD
-531 YIGAAGGLNSQADR
+531 YIGAAGGLNSQADP
-545 DAIYIIGPD
+545 DGIYIIGPN

-559 YKKKFLRNSNIEL
+559 YKRKYLRNSNIEL

-582 DSRPWDAIN
+582 DSRPWDALNI
-591 MAQILTPIFAN
+591 AKIITPI
-602 LAISAASIAAIQ
+602 LADLSVSAAAIAAIQ

>member
-1 MKINMK
+1 
-7 FILVFTCLSFMGSS
+7 MGSS

-36 LLKELPSDQRKAMED
+36 LLKELPSDQRKSMEK

-64 EVFNSRDGLLLER
+64 EAFKSRDGLLLER
-77 PEFKDEE
+77 PELKEEDEE
-84 EEKKYK
+84 EKYK

-161 GFTFLEAQEH
+161 GFTFSEAQEH
-171 LKKRIKEELDEMSIA
+171 LKKRIKEELDELSIA

-243 IQIKREGKLVTT
+243 IQIKREGKLVAT

-263 KGDTTTDIKLQDG
+263 KGDTTTDIRLQDG

-301 LLDGETLEDAI
+301 LLDGETLEDVI
-312 SFAGGFKAEVG
+312 SFAGGFNSEVG

-350 AKNRKILNGDGLNVP
+350 AKNRKILNGDGLTVP
-365 EVSGLKPSTIELI
+365 EISGLKPSTIELT
-378 GEFKNPGVYSIR
+378 GEFKNPGVYSIG

-464 RLREVEPIGRVVMS
+464 RLREIEPIGRVVMS

-559 YKKKFLRNSNIEL
+559 YEKKYLRNSNIEL